1 MQDFL
6 ADFQT
11 TVETSAERLLAMP
24 EDESGVVR
32 FDGQWSA
39 RQVLGHLI
47 DSAANNHQRFVRA
60 QLADHLSFEGYDQEQ
75 WIKVQ
80 HYERASWPLL
90 IQLWKSYNLHLLHVI
105 AAIPEETLQQ
115 PRARH
120 SLDRIAWQT
129 VSASEP
135 ATLEY
140 LIRDY
145 LGHMKDH
152 LQQIFGAS

>member
-6 ADFQT
+6 LDFQT
-11 TVETSAERLLAMP
+11 TVETATGRLLAIP
-24 EDESGVVR
+24 EAESARVR

-47 DSAANNHQRFVRA
+47 DSAANNHPRFVRA
-60 QLADHLSFEGYDQEQ
+60 QVIDHLVFEGYDQEQ
-75 WIKVQ
+75 WIKIQ
-80 HYERASWPLL
+80 HYQQASWPLL
-90 IQLWKSYNLHLLHVI
+90 VQLWKSYNLHLLHVV
-105 AAIPEETLQQ
+105 AGIPEAVLKQ
-115 PRARH
+115 PRTRH

-135 ATLEY
+135 VTLEY

-145 LGHMKDH
+145 LGHMQDH
-152 LQQIFGAS
+152 LKQIFGTS